1 MSTQASHDRIGLGLA
16 LRRQHAALLPAFH
29 AALDEIVASGAFV
42 MGPHVARLE
51 AALAQRAGVPEA
63 IAVHSGT
70 DALLIALRALD
81 IGPGDEVIVPAF
93 TFFAT
98 AEAVMLAGATPVV
111 VDVEP
116 VTMTIDPAHAAA
128 RLTPRTRAV
137 IPVHLYGQCAPIEAI
152 RAAAPGVAIIEDM
165 AQALDAT
172 RGGAPAGSLG
182 DLAAVSF
189 YVTKNLGALGDGGL
203 LFARTAEAA
212 ARARR
217 LRDHG
222 SSRKYFHEEAGFN
235 SRLDTL
241 QAAFLLAKLEHLDA
255 WTGRRRE
262 IARAYDAAFTG
273 LPLELPVE
281 AAGNHHVYHQY
292 TVRTPARDALKDHLL
307 ELGIESGI
315 HYPMG
320 LHRMPALRAHVAD
333 PEAFPET
340 DRAAAEV
347 LCLPI
352 FPEMTDPEVE
362 RVIAA
367 VRSCV
372 RAAR

>member
-1 MSTQASHDRIGLGLA
+1 MSTPGDRIGLGLA

-29 AALDEIVASGAFV
+29 ASLDEIVASSAFV

-51 AALAQRAGVPEA
+51 SALAGRAGVPHA
-63 IAVHSGT
+63 VAVHSGT

-98 AEAVMLAGATPVV
+98 AEAVMLAGATPVL
-111 VDVEP
+111 VDIEP
-116 VTMTIDPAHAAA
+116 ATMMLDEAQVAA
-128 RLTPRTRAV
+128 RLTPRTRAI
-137 IPVHLYGQCAPIEAI
+137 IPVHLYGQCAPIEAV

-172 RGGAPAGSLG
+172 RGGAAAGSFG
-182 DLAAVSF
+182 DFAAVSF

-203 LFARTAEAA
+203 LFARTPALAD
-212 ARARR
+212 RARR

-241 QAAFLLAKLEHLDA
+241 QAAFLLAKLAHLDA
-255 WTGRRRE
+255 WTRRRRE
-262 IARAYDAAFTG
+262 IARAYDAAFAG
-273 LPLELPVE
+273 LPLGLPVE

-307 ELGIESGI
+307 ELGIETGI
-315 HYPMG
+315 HYPTG
-320 LHRMPALRAHVAD
+320 LHRMPALRPYVAD
-333 PEAFPET
+333 PEGFAET

-347 LCLPI
+347 FCLPI
-352 FPEMTDPEVE
+352 FPEMTDEEVQ

-367 VRSCV
+367 VRSFG
-372 RAAR
+372 RGAS

>member
-1 MSTQASHDRIGLGLA
+1 MSGPQERIGLGLA

-29 AALDEIVASGAFV
+29 AALDEIAASGAFV

-51 AALAQRAGVPEA
+51 SALAERAGGAHA

-81 IGPGDEVIVPAF
+81 IGAGDEVIVPAF

-111 VDVEP
+111 VDIEP
-116 VTMTIDPAHAAA
+116 ATMTIDPAHVAA
-128 RLTPRTRAV
+128 RITPRTRA
-137 IPVHLYGQCAPIEAI
+137 IMPVHLYGQCAPIEAI
-152 RAAAPGVAIIEDM
+152 RAAAPNVAIIEDM

-172 RGGAPAGSLG
+172 RNGAPAGSLG
-182 DLAAVSF
+182 EFGAVSF

-203 LFARTAEAA
+203 LFARTQALAD
-212 ARARR
+212 RARR

-255 WTGRRRE
+255 WTHRRRE
-262 IARAYDAAFTG
+262 IARAYDEAFAG
-273 LPLELPVE
+273 LPVDLPAE
-281 AAGNHHVYHQY
+281 AAGNYHVYHQY
-292 TVRTPARDALKDHLL
+292 TVRMTARDALKDHLL
-307 ELGIESGI
+307 ELGIETGI

-333 PEAFPET
+333 PAAFPET
-340 DRAAAEV
+340 DRAAAQV

-352 FPEMTDPEVE
+352 FPEMTGAEVE
-362 RVIAA
+362 RVISA
-367 VRSCV
+367 VRSFS
-372 RAAR
+372 RGAR